1 MWFKSYLSDHLQ
13 HVILDGAHSESIDLS
28 HGVLQGSCL
37 GPLLFTIY
45 ASKLFEVVKTCL
57 LIEHASADYSQL
69 YLSFQPDNELS
80 ETQAVTSMERC
91 IKAVR
96 ASMLKDKLKLNE
108 EKMELYSNRDST
120 TTRQS
125 IP

>member
-1 MWFKSYLSDHLQ
+1 M
-13 HVILDGAHSESIDLS
+13 DGACSGSIDLS

-37 GPLLFTIY
+37 GQLLFTIC

-57 LIEHASADYSQL
+57 PIAHAYADDCQL
-69 YLSFQPDNELS
+69 YLSFQQDNELS
-80 ETQAVTSMERC
+80 DTEAITSMERC

-96 ASMLKDKLKLNE
+96 AWMLKDKLKLNE
-108 EKMELYSNRDST
+108 EKTILSNWDST
-120 TTRQS
+120 ATRQS

>member
-13 HVILDGAHSESIDLS
+13 HVIVDGAHSDSIDLS
-28 HGVLQGSCL
+28 HGVPQGSSL

-57 LIEHASADYSQL
+57 PIAHTYADNSQL
-69 YLSFQPDNELS
+69 YLSFQPDNEFS
-80 ETQAVTSMERC
+80 ETEAITSMERC

-96 ASMLKDKLKLNE
+96 AWLLKDIYLN
-108 EKMELYSNRDST
+108 
-120 TTRQS
+120 
-125 IP
+125 